1 MLKKLRL
8 RFVCVLMAIVTVT
21 LCLMF
26 GLVYHF
32 TRENLESQ
40 ALSMMESVVEDP
52 LQLGRPNSRSQE
64 MKRPISSSRSA
75 LTGSWWRCPEA
86 ITICPMRPF

>member
-32 TRENLESQ
+32 TRAVSYTH
-40 ALSMMESVVEDP
+40 
-52 LQLGRPNSRSQE
+52 
-64 MKRPISSSRSA
+64 
-75 LTGSWWRCPEA
+75 LTLP
-86 ITICPMRPF
+86 TT

>member
-52 LQLGRPNSRSQE
+52 LQLVPGDEAALFPHQGQRSRGAGGGV
-64 MKRPISSSRSA
+64 RRLLRSV
-75 LTGSWWRCPEA
+75 R
-86 ITICPMRPF
+86 